1 MSHMSPWYEASNR
14 FDRRGW
20 SRVTTIR
27 DIARGAG
34 VSVSTASLALNDDA
48 RVRAPT
54 RERVLQVASE
64 LDYHPSLAAR
74 SLSRGRT
81 WSVHLLYPGEGG
93 HVERVLL
100 ALRCAVCTMARAN
113 VGRASPFRCR
123 PTPHEAQA
131 TLMRMIRER
140 WADGVVFINL
150 GPDDPLL
157 DLASE
162 HAYPHVLVGRA
173 TRAEVPTVDNDNHA
187 VAADVTRILLER
199 GARHLLLLNGPAGR
213 AFTRERAAGFTDAHG
228 EVGLP
233 VAENAV
239 VYTAGRPEAAQ
250 DAVDAWLDAGRP
262 LDGIVAVSDPL
273 AVAALQVLR
282 RRGVTVPDQVRVFG
296 MNDDD
301 LGRYVTPSLS
311 TAALNA
317 FELGL
322 AAAGLLL
329 DQVEG
334 RPLAPNRRT
343 VGHVLI
349 ERETS
354 A

>member
-1 MSHMSPWYEASNR
+1 MPVP
-14 FDRRGW
+14 G
-20 SRVTTIR
+20 VTTIR

-34 VSVSTASLALNDDA
+34 VSVSTASLALNGDA
-48 RVRAPT
+48 RVREPT
-54 RERVLQVASE
+54 RDRVLQVASE

-81 WSVHLLYPGEGG
+81 WSLHLLFPGEGG
-93 HVERVLL
+93 MSSGFFSRFVRGLHDGARDRGTSV
-100 ALRCAVCTMARAN
+100 ALSV
-113 VGRASPFRCR
+113 
-123 PTPHEAQA
+123 PTDAEEAQA

-157 DLASE
+157 DLAAE
-162 HAYPHVLVGRA
+162 HAFPHVFVGRA
-173 TRAEVPTVDNDNHA
+173 TRSEVPTVDNDNHA
-187 VAADVTRILLER
+187 VAADVTRALLER
-199 GARHLLLLNGPAGR
+199 GARCLMLLNGPEGQ
-213 AFTRERAAGFTDAHG
+213 AFTRERAAGFTDAHAVAG
-228 EVGLP
+228 VQ
-233 VAENAV
+233 VAENAI
-239 VYTAGRPEAAQ
+239 VYTGGRLDAAQ
-250 DAVDAWLDAGRP
+250 RAVEAWLDAGRP
-262 LDGIVAVSDPL
+262 LDGVVAVSDPL

-317 FELGL
+317 FELGF

-334 RPLAPNRRT
+334 RPLAPNRRI
-343 VGHVLI
+343 VGHALI

>member
-1 MSHMSPWYEASNR
+1 MPVP
-14 FDRRGW
+14 G
-20 SRVTTIR
+20 VTTIR

-34 VSVSTASLALNDDA
+34 VSVSTASLALNGDA
-48 RVRAPT
+48 RVREPT
-54 RERVLQVASE
+54 RDRVLQIASE

-81 WSVHLLYPGEGG
+81 WSLHLLFPGEGG
-93 HVERVLL
+93 MSSGFFSRFVRGLHDGARERGTSV
-100 ALRCAVCTMARAN
+100 ALSV
-113 VGRASPFRCR
+113 
-123 PTPHEAQA
+123 PTDAEEAQS

-157 DLASE
+157 DLAAE
-162 HAYPHVLVGRA
+162 HAFPHVFVGRA
-173 TRAEVPTVDNDNHA
+173 TQPEVPTVDNDNHA
-187 VAADVTRILLER
+187 VAADVTRTLLER
-199 GARHLLLLNGPAGR
+199 GARHLLLLNGPEGQ
-213 AFTRERAAGFTDAHG
+213 AFTRERAAGFMAAHAAAG
-228 EVGLP
+228 VS
-233 VAENAV
+233 VAEDAV
-239 VYTAGRPEAAQ
+239 VYTSGRPDAAQ
-250 DAVDAWLDAGRP
+250 SVVEAWLTAGRP
-262 LDGIVAVSDPL
+262 LDGVVAVSDPL

-282 RRGVTVPDQVRVFG
+282 RRGVDVPSQVRVFG

-301 LGRYVTPSLS
+301 LGRYATPSLS
-311 TAALNA
+311 TVELNA
-317 FELGL
+317 SELGV

-334 RPLAPNRRT
+334 RPLAPNRRII
-343 VGHVLI
+343 GHALI

>member
-1 MSHMSPWYEASNR
+1 MVRPIEPV
-14 FDRRGW
+14 RRPPEG
-20 SRVTTIR
+20 RVTTIR

-34 VSVSTASLALNDDA
+34 VSVSTASLALNGDA
-48 RVRAPT
+48 RVRPPT
-54 RERVLQVASE
+54 RERVLQVASQ

-81 WSVHLLYPGEGG
+81 WSLHLLYPGEGSMSSG
-93 HVERVLL
+93 FFSRFVRGLHDGARERGTSV
-100 ALRCAVCTMARAN
+100 ALSVPTDEQEARA
-113 VGRASPFRCR
+113 
-123 PTPHEAQA
+123 
-131 TLMRMIRER
+131 TLLRMIRER

-157 DLASE
+157 DVAAE
-162 HAYPHVLVGRA
+162 HAYPHVFVGRA
-173 TRAEVPTVDNDNHA
+173 GRAEVPTVDNDNHA
-187 VAADVTRILLER
+187 VAADVTRTLLER
-199 GARHLLLLNGPAGR
+199 GARHLLLLNGPEGQ
-213 AFTRERAAGFTDAHG
+213 AFTRERAAGFAAAHAALG
-228 EVGLP
+228 VP
-233 VAENAV
+233 VADGAV
-239 VYTAGRPEAAQ
+239 AYTSGRPDAAQ
-250 DAVDAWLDAGRP
+250 RVVDAWLASGRP
-262 LDGIVAVSDPL
+262 LDGVVAVSDPL

-282 RRGVTVPDQVRVFG
+282 RRGVAVPDTVRVFG

-311 TAALNA
+311 TVELHAS
-317 FELGL
+317 ELGA

-334 RPLAPNRRT
+334 KPLVPNRRI
-343 VGHVLI
+343 VGHALV

>member
-1 MSHMSPWYEASNR
+1 MVRAIEPVR
-14 FDRRGW
+14 PVPVV
-20 SRVTTIR
+20 RVTTIR

-34 VSVSTASLALNDDA
+34 VSVSTASLALNGDA

-81 WSVHLLYPGEGG
+81 WSLHLLFPGEGG
-93 HVERVLL
+93 MSSGFFSRFVRGLHDGARERGTNV
-100 ALRCAVCTMARAN
+100 ALSV
-113 VGRASPFRCR
+113 
-123 PTPHEAQA
+123 PTEPEEAQA

-157 DLASE
+157 DLAAE
-162 HAYPHVLVGRA
+162 HAYPHVFVGRA
-173 TRAEVPTVDNDNHA
+173 TRTEVPTVDNDNHA
-187 VAADVTRILLER
+187 VAADVTQALLER
-199 GARHLLLLNGPAGR
+199 GARHLMLLNGPADQ
-213 AFTRERAAGFTDAHG
+213 AFTRERAAGFVAAHAAAG
-228 EVGLP
+228 VP
-233 VAENAV
+233 VAEDAI
-239 VYTAGRPEAAQ
+239 VYTEGSLDAAQ
-250 DAVDAWLDAGRP
+250 EAVAARLDAGAP
-262 LDGIVAVSDPL
+262 LDGVVAVSDPL

-282 RRGVTVPDQVRVFG
+282 RRGVDVPGRVRVFG

-311 TAALNA
+311 TVELNA
-317 FELGL
+317 YELGV

-334 RPLAPNRRT
+334 RPLTPTRRI
-343 VGHVLI
+343 VGHALI

>member
-1 MSHMSPWYEASNR
+1 MR
-14 FDRRGW
+14 
-20 SRVTTIR
+20 RVTTIR

-34 VSVSTASLALNDDA
+34 VSVSTASLALNGDA

-81 WSVHLLYPGEGG
+81 WSLHLLYPGEGSMSSG
-93 HVERVLL
+93 FFSRFVRGLHDGARERGTSV
-100 ALRCAVCTMARAN
+100 ALSV
-113 VGRASPFRCR
+113 
-123 PTPHEAQA
+123 PTDADEAQA

-150 GPDDPLL
+150 GADDPLL
-157 DLASE
+157 DLAAE
-162 HAYPHVLVGRA
+162 HGFPHVLVGRA
-173 TRAEVPTVDNDNHA
+173 ARAEVPTVDNDNHA
-187 VAADVTRILLER
+187 VAADVTRALLER
-199 GARHLLLLNGPAGR
+199 GARDLLLLNGPTGQ
-213 AFTRERAAGFTDAHG
+213 AFTRERAAGFAAAHAAAG
-228 EVGLP
+228 VDL
-233 VAENAV
+233 AEDAV
-239 VYTAGRPEAAQ
+239 VYTSGRLDAAQ
-250 DAVDAWLDAGRP
+250 AAIEGWLDAGRA
-262 LDGIVAVSDPL
+262 LDGVVAVSDPL

-282 RRGVTVPDQVRVFG
+282 HRGIDVPGRVRVFG

-311 TAALNA
+311 TVELHAT
-317 FELGL
+317 ELGV

-334 RPLAPNRRT
+334 RPLRPHRRI
-343 VGHVLI
+343 VGHTLV

>member
-1 MSHMSPWYEASNR
+1 MVRAIEPVR
-14 FDRRGW
+14 PVLVV
-20 SRVTTIR
+20 RVTTIR

-34 VSVSTASLALNDDA
+34 VSVSTASLALNGDA

-54 RERVLQVASE
+54 RERVLQVATE
-64 LDYHPSLAAR
+64 LDYHPSHAAR

-81 WSVHLLYPGEGG
+81 WSLHLLFPGEGNMSSG
-93 HVERVLL
+93 FFSRFVRGLHDGARERGTSV
-100 ALRCAVCTMARAN
+100 ALSV
-113 VGRASPFRCR
+113 
-123 PTPHEAQA
+123 PTDAEEAQA

-162 HAYPHVLVGRA
+162 HAFPHVFVGRT
-173 TRAEVPTVDNDNHA
+173 TRADVPTVDNDNHA
-187 VAADVTRILLER
+187 VAADVTRALLQR
-199 GARHLLLLNGPAGR
+199 GARHLMLLNGPAAQ
-213 AFTRERAAGFTDAHG
+213 AFTRERAAGFVAAHAAAGVPLAEDAI
-228 EVGLP
+228 
-233 VAENAV
+233 
-239 VYTAGRPEAAQ
+239 VYTEGRLEAAQ
-250 DAVDAWLDAGRP
+250 AAVAARLDAGGP
-262 LDGIVAVSDPL
+262 LDGVVAVSDPL

-282 RRGVTVPDQVRVFG
+282 RRGVDVPGQVRVFG

-311 TAALNA
+311 TVALNA
-317 FELGL
+317 AELGV

-334 RPLAPNRRT
+334 RPLAPNRRI
-343 VGHVLI
+343 VGHALV